1 MYMVSETIPEV
12 VNFKTL
18 MCKHALLKIPPPIK
32 NLVLVTTHMIVR
44 IYICMHAYIC
54 SDVIIAIV
62 HSIATMLQLSSI
74 RKLTCSTMMNASL
87 FIFFGITFQTG
98 VRVSVR

>member
-1 MYMVSETIPEV
+1 MVSETIPEV
-12 VNFKTL
+12 VNFKIL

-44 IYICMHAYIC
+44 IYIRMHAYIC
-54 SDVIIAIV
+54 SDVIIA
-62 HSIATMLQLSSI
+62 TTLQLSSI
-74 RKLTCSTMMNASL
+74 GKFTCSTMMNASL

-98 VRVSVR
+98 VRVR